1 MKVRKIKMKKFELNY
16 DYSKNKIFAIE
27 TAREI
32 IEILENGEYDNLDTA
47 LNETIDRKLIYYD
60 DQWEMMKTYQTPQD
74 ANYYTALEMFIE
86 ELYSIIKEEEIE
98 EELNEEYEE
107 ER

>member
-1 MKVRKIKMKKFELNY
+1 MKVRKIKMKKFEVNY
-16 DYSKNKIFAIE
+16 DYSKNNSIAID
-27 TAREI
+27 TAHDI
-32 IEILENGEYDNLDTA
+32 VDYPNNGEYDNLDTA
-47 LNETIDRKLIYYD
+47 ISEELDRILIYYD

-98 EELNEEYEE
+98 EEIEEQGE

>member
-1 MKVRKIKMKKFELNY
+1 
-16 DYSKNKIFAIE
+16 
-27 TAREI
+27 
-32 IEILENGEYDNLDTA
+32 
-47 LNETIDRKLIYYD
+47 
-60 DQWEMMKTYQTPQD
+60 MMKTYQTPQD